1 MARPRQ
7 PAASRARGPTKPQP
21 AAIDTA
27 RYKVEAVSR
36 AMLVLEAFRHGP
48 SKSTAAELAER
59 TSLTLQSVEAT
70 LATLER
76 RGLVQ
81 CAHDAPD
88 HFRLGLA
95 WLRIADV
102 KRRQLDI
109 RAVALPV
116 MRGIRDAVNE
126 TVSLGIRIGTSRVN
140 IEYAESQHEV
150 RRIVQP
156 GFHVA
161 LHIGAGGRAL
171 MSGLDDAEIEAYL
184 APVQISQLQKSK
196 LIAGIKAAR
205 RDGYAIVE
213 GEVTSDTAAIAAPI
227 RDHVDEVVATVTISM
242 PGERCSPQMRARCIK
257 EAMNGA
263 GEISLALGFDRARR
277 SECRIESS
285 E

>member
-1 MARPRQ
+1 MARPRRSTTLRTRQ
-7 PAASRARGPTKPQP
+7 APAKAAPP
-21 AAIDTA
+21 ALDTA

-36 AMLVLEAFRHGP
+36 AMLLLEAFRHGP
-48 SKSTAAELAER
+48 AESTAASLAER
-59 TSLTLQSVEAT
+59 TGLTPQSVDAT

-81 CAHDAPD
+81 RAHDAPD
-88 HFRLGLA
+88 RFRLGLA
-95 WLRIADV
+95 WLRIADA

-116 MRGIRDAVNE
+116 MRRMRDAVNE

-161 LHIGAGGRAL
+161 LHVGAGGRAL

-184 APVQISQLQKSK
+184 APVQNSQVQKSK

-213 GEVTSDTAAIAAPI
+213 GEVTSDTAAISAAVH
-227 RDHVDEVVATVTISM
+227 DHVGEAMAAVTISM
-242 PGERCSPQMRARCIK
+242 PQERSSPQMRARCIK
-257 EAMNGA
+257 EVMTGA
-263 GEISLALGFDRARR
+263 AEISLALGFDPTR
-277 SECRIESS
+277 STGSRQ
-285 E
+285 